1 MLLEVLL
8 SDRRTVLDSINI
20 GVCTVLVVIV
30 AYLIVLINDNLR
42 KIYLLIFSEKQTS
55 RQIFW

>member
-30 AYLIVLINDNLR
+30 AYLIALINDNLR